1 MTHERV
7 KNLLTDLAAGELGGL
22 AAWRVRRHLAHCSE
36 CAREWEQVQAL
47 WRELKVTATADLPPT
62 PVWPARKPVNALPPT
77 NNDDETTREER
88 IPMRRRF
95 VLPVL
100 AAGAVLVT
108 AILPQS
114 GWLVRNQLKVAF
126 GAGIEQLSA
135 LMMPSPEKAAAER
148 DAVAKRHPD
157 DFLLQLGLAIQQQ
170 DKTKRRAAL
179 LMLAPRFGGEP
190 ALWGALLN
198 SDYLGTFHTPPSPA
212 DKGEPWKLSSDVVE
226 SAPQPPALQEFLKA
240 THSGEEVAPDNAF
253 FPMMEAYGL
262 IAARRPHAA
271 MDAVRRAATKSHFTD
286 YWSVE
291 VEAAWHLQ
299 TALHGEVGALG
310 RAVPMSG
317 MIPGASVQMR
327 SVARAVLG
335 HILAME
341 QEGKTKEALELRAA
355 LLRVAVRM
363 QNDPTTSY
371 LSNLYGSAIAS
382 VAQNRPGG
390 APKITDYDT
399 RLQRMPFNE
408 RDNGLMR
415 LRADVFAEYAVQN
428 GYPELGKLATANV
441 EAFKRRNDAQ
451 ERVYARYIIGIPGLE
466 YNTAL
471 LGISLL
477 LLFSVLWTIFFGGIA
492 FALGRTARIRRGEPL
507 HPAIRLGFWF
517 AFSLCAFGIG
527 LSIPDP
533 YTQIIM
539 PLGALGLMAAQLLR
553 LNRVRGDEHFS
564 RSAGLM
570 VATAAATLA
579 TIFVARMMVMG
590 PLAFVRNLV
599 QQFGMQSE
607 VSSAE
612 RPFGQEGF
620 IIGLICLSFPLLMV
634 WGLAIWSR
642 RKGLPASVGIVR
654 GFRHLAVPTASI
666 LLLLYAGSAFWA
678 AQADA
683 QLRGQLT
690 ASVREGGQYIARL
703 AGMEWPLLKE

>member
-22 AAWRVRRHLAHCSE
+22 ASWRVRRHLAQCSE

-47 WRELKVTATADLPPT
+47 WSHLQATATAEAPSA
-62 PVWPARKPVNALPPT
+62 PVWAAREIVDALPPT
-77 NNDDETTREER
+77 NNDEETKREER

-126 GAGIEQLSA
+126 GAGIEHLSS
-135 LMMPSPEKAAAER
+135 LMMPSPEKAAAEL
-148 DAVAKRHPD
+148 DAVAKRYPD
-157 DFLLQLGLAIQQQ
+157 DFSLQLGLAIRQQ
-170 DKTKRRAAL
+170 DETKRRAAL
-179 LMLAPRFGGEP
+179 LTLAPQFGEEA

-198 SDYLGTFHTPPSPA
+198 SDYTTTFHTPASPA
-212 DKGEPWKLSSDVVE
+212 DKGEPWKLSPDIAE
-226 SAPQPPALQEFLKA
+226 SAPLSPALREFLNA
-240 THSGEEVAPDNAF
+240 ARSGEKADPENAF

-271 MDAVRRAATKSHFTD
+271 MDAVCRAGTKPHFTD

-291 VEAAWHLQ
+291 VEAGWRLQ

-310 RAVPMSG
+310 RMAQMSG
-317 MIPGASVQMR
+317 IIPGASVQMR
-327 SVARAVLG
+327 SVARAVFG
-335 HILAME
+335 HALALE

-390 APKITDYDT
+390 APKIEKSDT
-399 RLQRMPFNE
+399 RLQRIPLSE

-415 LRADVFAEYAVQN
+415 LRADVFAEYAAQH
-428 GYPELGKLATANV
+428 GYPELGTLAKANV
-441 EAFKRRNDAQ
+441 EAFKRRNEAQ
-451 ERVYARYIIGIPGLE
+451 ERVHARYIIGIPGLE
-466 YNTAL
+466 YSGAL
-471 LGISLL
+471 LGASLL
-477 LLFSVLWTIFFGGIA
+477 LLFGVLWTIFFGGIA

-507 HPAIRLGFWF
+507 HPAIRLGFWLTL
-517 AFSLCAFGIG
+517 SLCVFGIG
-527 LSIPDP
+527 LSIQAP
-533 YTQIIM
+533 YAQIIM
-539 PLGALGLMAAQLLR
+539 PLGALGLMAAQFLR
-553 LNRVRGDEHFS
+553 LNRVRGDERLS
-564 RSAGLM
+564 RGVGLM
-570 VATAAATLA
+570 VSTAAATLA

-590 PLAFVRNLV
+590 PLAFARNLV
-599 QQFGMQSE
+599 QQFGMKSE

-612 RPFGQEGF
+612 KPFGQEGF

-642 RKGLPASVGIVR
+642 KKRLPASVGIVR
-654 GFRHLAVPTASI
+654 GFRRFAVPMASI

-683 QLRGQLT
+683 QLRAELT
-690 ASVREGGQYIARL
+690 ESTRQGGRYIARL
-703 AGMEWPLLKE
+703 AGMGWPLLKE